1 MKTYHSLL
9 RCILACPCLLAAC
22 SPQSAADFWQTVD
35 DQPLLASIATQHSEA
50 LQLAY
55 TVDSIDDATHDARN
69 PVVLVHGMAGF
80 RPITS
85 ILDYFYRVRRTMT
98 ARGHQVFAAQTDPF
112 QAISYRARQLA
123 VQVDEVLR
131 ITGAPRV
138 HLVAHSQG
146 GLDARYMI
154 SSLGYGD
161 RVATL
166 TSIATP
172 HHGVGLVDMALET
185 GPTIVGHI
193 AKIVNA
199 LSDALLGGKADF
211 MAQLHDIT
219 RQYIETTFNVENLDD
234 PRVEYFSY
242 AGSTQDNALVDT
254 HQVDV
259 VNGFLLP
266 TFRYIKLT
274 EGDNDGLVAVKS
286 AQWGSYMGAFAADH
300 WDEIGQPMKSF
311 YLPFDHLTF
320 YCRLAGFLDKGGSPP
335 QY

>member
-1 MKTYHSLL
+1 MKNYRAHFRFL
-9 RCILACPCLLAAC
+9 LACPCLLVAC
-22 SPQSAADFWQTVD
+22 SSQSVADFWETVD
-35 DQPLLASIATQHSEA
+35 DQPLIASIDSQHSEA
-50 LQLAY
+50 LQITDIPNNLPMM
-55 TVDSIDDATHDARN
+55 RN

-112 QAISYRARQLA
+112 QSVSYRGRQLA

-131 ITGAPRV
+131 ITGAQRV

-161 RVATL
+161 RVSTL
-166 TSIATP
+166 TSIASP

-211 MAQLHDIT
+211 MAQLHDLT
-219 RQYIETTFNVENLDD
+219 RQYIENTFNKENLDD

-242 AGSTQDNALVDT
+242 AGSTQDNSLVDT

-259 VNGFLLP
+259 VNAFLLP
-266 TFRYIKLT
+266 TYRYIKMT
-274 EGDNDGLVAVKS
+274 EGDNDGLVAIKS
-286 AQWGSYMGAFAADH
+286 AQWGAFMGTFEADH

-320 YCRLAGFLDKGGSPP
+320 YCKLAWFLDKGGLPP

>member
-1 MKTYHSLL
+1 MKTYHAHFQFLVL
-9 RCILACPCLLAAC
+9 CPCLLAAC
-22 SPQSAADFWQTVD
+22 QPLYGGDFWQTVD
-35 DQPLLASIATQHSEA
+35 DQPLIASIATQHSEA
-50 LQLAY
+50 LQLNDTAEP
-55 TVDSIDDATHDARN
+55 VVRN

-112 QAISYRARQLA
+112 QSVSYRGRQLA

-131 ITGAPRV
+131 ITGAPQV

-154 SSLGYGD
+154 STLGYGD

-172 HHGVGLVDMALET
+172 HHGVGLIDMALET
-185 GPTIVGHI
+185 GPTIVGHV

-211 MAQLHDIT
+211 MGQLHDMT

-254 HQVDV
+254 HQVDL
-259 VNGFLLP
+259 VNGFLMP
-266 TFRYIKLT
+266 TYRYIKLT

-286 AQWGSYMGAFAADH
+286 AQWGSFMGTFAADH

-320 YCRLAGFLDKGGSPP
+320 YCKLAGFLDKGGTPP